1 MTKAVIFDTD
11 GMVVITDMFS
21 VKYCDEYKVPYE
33 NILPFFKNEFQPC
46 LIGKADLKEQIKPYL
61 DKWGWEKSIEE
72 FLEYWFQAE
81 HHIDQRVIKT
91 ISQLRKSGIKCY
103 LATNQEIYRTNY
115 LKNEMGFKTVFD
127 QIFSSAEIGFKKPQ
141 VEFFN
146 VVIKEIGLDRNEIQ
160 FWDDTQK
167 NVLAAKEAGFDA
179 HLYTKFEEFKLE
191 MDTLLKSIVDNR
203 QQL

>member
-21 VKYCDEYKVPYE
+21 VKYCDEYKIPYE

-179 HLYTKFEEFKLE
+179 HLYTKFEEFKSE
-191 MDTLLKSIVDNR
+191 MDDLLKSMVR
-203 QQL
+203 